1 VTDYQILLSGDP
13 NHLAILVREKLIK
26 GWKLQGGAFC
36 TGHGTFCQAI
46 VLPDY
51 GYEDSE
57 G

>member
-1 VTDYQILLSGDP
+1 VKDYKILADGDP
-13 NHLAILVREKLIK
+13 GHLRLLVLEKLID